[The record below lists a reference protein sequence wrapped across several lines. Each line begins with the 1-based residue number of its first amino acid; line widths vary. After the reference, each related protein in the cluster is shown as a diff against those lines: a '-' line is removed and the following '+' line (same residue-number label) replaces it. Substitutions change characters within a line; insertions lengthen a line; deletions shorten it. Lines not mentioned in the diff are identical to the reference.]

1 MPPTQKTSSDF
12 VNSGRLRTSTQETP
26 SRRERRKVRTRRA
39 LLDVALSHFA
49 RRGIHGTRIED
60 ITEQADLGKGAF
72 YNYFD
77 SKDDLVAALLT
88 EAVEILDQDF
98 LSRAIPSSQGAER
111 VAALAAEHERFFET
125 HSHYPVLFHQARGLL
140 MLDPS
145 PASRLRLVMRDYL
158 ARLARRLGSEAES
171 TERAAA
177 PSLDDAAAFAG
188 AIHGYR
194 SHARAAGLPI
204 APRTVITL
212 VSSGAA
218 GLLEKRSGA

>member
-1 MPPTQKTSSDF
+1 MNF
-12 VNSGRLRTSTQETP
+12 GRLRTGNQKTAG
-26 SRRERRKVRTRRA
+26 RRERRKVRTRRA

-49 RRGIHGTRIED
+49 RRGIYGTRIED

-88 EAVEILDQDF
+88 EAVEVLDRDF
-98 LSRAIPSSQGAER
+98 LSRAIPSASGAER

-158 ARLARRLGSEAES
+158 ARLERRLGREAES
-171 TERAAA
+171 KGDDA
-177 PSLDDAAAFAG
+177 PAPGLDDAAAFAG

-194 SHARAAGLPI
+194 SHARAAGLPF
-204 APRTVITL
+204 ASRSVVTL
-212 VSSGAA
+212 VTSGVA
-218 GLLEKRSGA
+218 GLLEKRTRA